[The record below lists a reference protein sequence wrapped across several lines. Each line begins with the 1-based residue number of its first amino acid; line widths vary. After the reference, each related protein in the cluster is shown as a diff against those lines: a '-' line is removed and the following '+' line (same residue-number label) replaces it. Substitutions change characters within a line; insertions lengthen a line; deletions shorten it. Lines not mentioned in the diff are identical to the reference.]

1 MSIFTQVEQT
11 VSDYNVLWTAFRSS
25 AQAAADVTAAV
36 AARIAADRAQV
47 DERIA
52 ILTAQSRDIARPEV
66 VRKLAVQELD
76 RLQERI
82 FEPTADEVVAFN
94 SAMADAQAA
103 LRDFVSVKEKLRT
116 LFGEANQ
123 QLKTLRGDTL
133 GNGAL
138 DDELA
143 RRRLAGEQRSFDL
156 LGKNDQL
163 GGQG

>member
-1 MSIFTQVEQT
+1 MSIFTQVEQA

-25 AQAAADVTAAV
+25 AQAAADVTASV

-47 DERIA
+47 DERTA
-52 ILTAQSRDIARPEV
+52 TLTAQSRDMTRPEV

-82 FEPTADEVVAFN
+82 FEPTADEVTAFN

-103 LRDFVSVKEKLRT
+103 LRDFVAVKEKLRT
-116 LFGEANQ
+116 LFGEADQ
-123 QLKTLRGDTL
+123 QLKTMRAGTL
-133 GNGAL
+133 GDGSR

-143 RRRLAGEQRSFDL
+143 RRHLGGEQKAFDH
-156 LGKNDQL
+156 LGKTGRS
-163 GGQG
+163 GGMS